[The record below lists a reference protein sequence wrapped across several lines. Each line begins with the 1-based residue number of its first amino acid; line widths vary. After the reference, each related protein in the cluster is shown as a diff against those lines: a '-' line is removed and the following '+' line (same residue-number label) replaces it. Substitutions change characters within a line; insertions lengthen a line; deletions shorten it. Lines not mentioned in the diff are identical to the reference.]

1 MRRVG
6 QLTGC
11 AFFLLSVG
19 LGYASSSLKY
29 YTPLGPG
36 PGFFP
41 VWMCIFLGLLSLCV
55 VVQSSRH
62 SPVGLPNEF
71 FPTRRGALR
80 MLVVVVELFLL
91 ALLLPVLGFRL
102 TMLAFYVITLVLL
115 GRRNPFEIVFFALI
129 GSFGAFYLFVEFLSQ
144 PLPVGVLGI

>member
-62 SPVGLPNEF
+62 SLVGLPNDF
-71 FPTRRGALR
+71 LPTRRGALR
-80 MLVVVVELFLL
+80 MFVVVVELFLL

-102 TMLAFYVITLVLL
+102 TMLAFM
-115 GRRNPFEIVFFALI
+115 
-129 GSFGAFYLFVEFLSQ
+129 
-144 PLPVGVLGI
+144 